1 MFFMLLLFHKEECPF
16 CLKVR
21 QFMSDHH
28 ISYTSIVS
36 PTGAPSRK
44 VLLKLGGKEQVP
56 FLVDADKGEMMY
68 ESGDIIEYLK
78 KNYL

>member
-1 MFFMLLLFHKEECPF
+1 MLLLFHKEECPY

-36 PTGAPSRK
+36 PKGAPSRK
-44 VLLKLGGKEQVP
+44 ILVQLGGKEQVP
-56 FLVDADKGEMMY
+56 FLVDTDRGEMMY
-68 ESGDIIEYLK
+68 ESNDIIAYLK
-78 KNYL
+78 KRYA